1 MFPVESSDAEIFVEI
16 EKLNRSAWELI
27 QDEAL
32 NQARPILERVKD
44 LLDQV
49 QDRGLLYDHAR
60 VSYLVNMGGIEQY
73 IGPKSLQYFIE
84 AYSIV
89 ETISFPTGLLDT
101 LTGLSWG
108 YYFLGDYVKA
118 KSYVERAIQLAESLD
133 DAARLWRVRN
143 AAGAILSDTNE
154 VERALEYLKL
164 NIDQLSEERINHDGC
179 IAYNN
184 MAMVLLTCER
194 YEEAEEAALQA
205 LDMVAKWNQPLTAV
219 CVLDTLG
226 LVYKGKKQYDLS
238 LLYYREA
245 INIQTPL
252 RYRNI
257 NFEPYLNLGEVL
269 LLTGELQEAE
279 EMLKIA
285 LKLAE
290 EKQGS
295 RLEYV
300 CYEKLADIAEK
311 KGNFKQAL
319 EYYQRF
325 HKEKERMFNQ
335 QKINQIADLIS
346 THKLENALK
355 DARILELQNI
365 SLLRE
370 IETQKQRHVELEY
383 LATTDP
389 LTGMMNR
396 RHFGTLANFQFEEA
410 RRSGQPMSV
419 VMFDI
424 DHFKTVND
432 QFGHR
437 VGDDVLVKVAKAIN
451 LSIRAGDLAC
461 RYGGEEFLLL
471 IPDHDLESTL
481 IIADRVR
488 MAIEALSMSV
498 GDEAINITI
507 SAGVATLHSEDEDLD
522 GLIERA
528 DQRLL
533 KAKTLGR
540 NTVLP
545 KNE

>member
-16 EKLNRSAWELI
+16 DKLNRSAWELI

-311 KGNFKQAL
+311 KGNYKQAL

>member
-1 MFPVESSDAEIFVEI
+1 MFPVKPSDAEIFIEI
-16 EKLNRSAWELI
+16 EKLNLSAWELI
-27 QDEAL
+27 LDEAL
-32 NQARPILERVKD
+32 NQARPILERVNELLSQVKD
-44 LLDQV
+44 H
-49 QDRGLLYDHAR
+49 GLAYQQGR
-60 VSYLVNMGGIEQY
+60 VSYLVNMGGFEQY

-84 AYSIV
+84 ACSIV
-89 ETISFPTGLLDT
+89 EDIPFPTGLLDT

-133 DAARLWRVRN
+133 DANRLWRARN

-154 VERALEYLKL
+154 VERALGYLQA
-164 NIDQLSEERINHDGC
+164 NIVYLSDARKSHDSC

-184 MAMVLLTCER
+184 FAMTLLSCER
-194 YEEAEEAALQA
+194 YVEAEEAALQA
-205 LDMVAKWNQPLTAV
+205 LDMVAKWNHPLTAV

-226 LVYKGKKQYDLS
+226 LVYKGKKEYDLS

-245 INIQTPL
+245 ISIQTPL

-257 NFEPYLNLGEVL
+257 NFEPYLNLGDVL
-269 LLTGELQEAE
+269 LLTGDLEEAE
-279 EMLKIA
+279 KTLKIA
-285 LKLAE
+285 LKLVL

-300 CYEKLADIAEK
+300 CYEKLAEIAER
-311 KGNFKQAL
+311 KGNYKLAL

-325 HKEKERMFNQ
+325 HKEKERIFNH
-335 QKINQIADLIS
+335 QKINQIADLTS
-346 THKLENALK
+346 THKMENTLK
-355 DARILELQNI
+355 DARILELQNV
-365 SLLRE
+365 SLRRQ
-370 IETQKQRHVELEY
+370 IESEKQRHEELEY

-389 LTGMMNR
+389 LTGLLNR
-396 RHFGTLANFQFEEA
+396 RHFGTLANFQFENA
-410 RRSGQPMSV
+410 RKLGQSLSV
-419 VMFDI
+419 IMFDI

-437 VGDDVLVKVAKAIN
+437 VGDGVLVKVVEAIN

-471 IPDHDLESTL
+471 IPGLDMASALML
-481 IIADRVR
+481 ADRVR
-488 MAIEALSMSV
+488 MAIETLSMSV

-507 SAGVATLHSEDEDLD
+507 SAGVATLKDEIVTLED
-522 GLIERA
+522 LIERA
-528 DQRLL
+528 DQRML

-540 NTVLP
+540 NTILP
-545 KNE
+545 KNN

>member
-1 MFPVESSDAEIFVEI
+1 MFPVESSDAEIFIEI

-49 QDRGLLYDHAR
+49 QDRSLSYDHAR

-164 NIDQLSEERINHDGC
+164 NIEQLSEERINHDGC

-311 KGNFKQAL
+311 KGNYKQAL

>member
-1 MFPVESSDAEIFVEI
+1 MFPVESSDAEIFIEI

-311 KGNFKQAL
+311 KGNYKQAL

-346 THKLENALK
+346 THKIENALK

>member
-16 EKLNRSAWELI
+16 DKLNRSAWELI

-285 LKLAE
+285 LTLAE

-311 KGNFKQAL
+311 KGNYKQAL

-437 VGDDVLVKVAKAIN
+437 VGDEVLVKVAKAIN

-461 RYGGEEFLLL
+461 RYGGEEILLL

-507 SAGVATLHSEDEDLD
+507 SAGVATLHSEDIDLD

>member
-16 EKLNRSAWELI
+16 DKLNRSAWELI

-285 LKLAE
+285 LTLAE

-311 KGNFKQAL
+311 KGNYKQAL

>member
-285 LKLAE
+285 LTLAE

-311 KGNFKQAL
+311 KGNYKQAL

-437 VGDDVLVKVAKAIN
+437 VGDEVLVKVAKAIN

-507 SAGVATLHSEDEDLD
+507 SAGVATLHSEDVDLD

>member
-16 EKLNRSAWELI
+16 DKLNRSAWELI

-32 NQARPILERVKD
+32 NQARPILERVND
-44 LLDQV
+44 LLDQI

-311 KGNFKQAL
+311 KGNYKQAL

>member
-1 MFPVESSDAEIFVEI
+1 
-16 EKLNRSAWELI
+16 
-27 QDEAL
+27 
-32 NQARPILERVKD
+32 
-44 LLDQV
+44 
-49 QDRGLLYDHAR
+49 
-60 VSYLVNMGGIEQY
+60 MGGIEQY

-285 LKLAE
+285 LTLAE

-311 KGNFKQAL
+311 KGNYKQAL

-437 VGDDVLVKVAKAIN
+437 VGDEVLVKVAKAIN

-507 SAGVATLHSEDEDLD
+507 SAGVATLHSEDVDLD

>member
-16 EKLNRSAWELI
+16 DKLNRSAWELI

-257 NFEPYLNLGEVL
+257 NLSLIHISEPTRPY
-269 LLTGELQEAE
+269 
-279 EMLKIA
+279 
-285 LKLAE
+285 
-290 EKQGS
+290 
-295 RLEYV
+295 
-300 CYEKLADIAEK
+300 
-311 KGNFKQAL
+311 
-319 EYYQRF
+319 
-325 HKEKERMFNQ
+325 
-335 QKINQIADLIS
+335 
-346 THKLENALK
+346 
-355 DARILELQNI
+355 
-365 SLLRE
+365 
-370 IETQKQRHVELEY
+370 
-383 LATTDP
+383 
-389 LTGMMNR
+389 
-396 RHFGTLANFQFEEA
+396 
-410 RRSGQPMSV
+410 
-419 VMFDI
+419 
-424 DHFKTVND
+424 
-432 QFGHR
+432 
-437 VGDDVLVKVAKAIN
+437 
-451 LSIRAGDLAC
+451 
-461 RYGGEEFLLL
+461 
-471 IPDHDLESTL
+471 
-481 IIADRVR
+481 
-488 MAIEALSMSV
+488 
-498 GDEAINITI
+498 
-507 SAGVATLHSEDEDLD
+507 
-522 GLIERA
+522 
-528 DQRLL
+528 
-533 KAKTLGR
+533 
-540 NTVLP
+540 
-545 KNE
+545 

>member
-1 MFPVESSDAEIFVEI
+1 MFPVESSDAEIFIEI

-49 QDRGLLYDHAR
+49 QDRSLSYDHAR

-164 NIDQLSEERINHDGC
+164 NIEQLSEERINHDGC

-311 KGNFKQAL
+311 KGNYKQAL

-335 QKINQIADLIS
+335 QKINQIADLLS